1 MMKKLLRKLVNIR
14 SRLVFLVLLALLG
27 MLLGSGIGWLGIVSV
42 SGALKETTETHLPAI
57 REIEGIRATVAQLRL
72 LNVESLGWGQEYDVI
87 ERFEALNKKKAKL
100 GKALQASLDAYSKLE
115 KNKTTEAAWV
125 NFQAKFGDWN
135 KLEKA
140 INSSTQTAETLDPDS
155 ELVSHMITLKTL
167 ITKDQLKP
175 QAAVETALSALVE
188 EATKSSTEAQK
199 AAKSKSTNAQ
209 AAMVL
214 AIAVLGGVLVIFSWL
229 VVRSIVKPVEAMR
242 QNIVAI
248 ARSKDFTLR
257 LNSKS
262 EDEIGQT
269 IRAFN
274 ALITEIQESIR
285 HVLTNAERISS
296 AAQNASE
303 ASARV
308 AESSNAQSE
317 AAASMAAAVEEMTV
331 SIDHVTTSSTEALMR
346 AKAAGEDAAASAGIL
361 EQGTEGMSTIAHTV
375 RDAGDT
381 IDSLGRQSNQINGIM
396 AVIKD
401 VADQTNL
408 LALNAAIE
416 AARAGESGRGFAV
429 VADEVR
435 KLAER
440 TAKSTQEINLTVTSM
455 QGSTRKAVDHMK
467 TVVMQVDE
475 GKDLSSQ
482 ASGHMLGI
490 RDSAQS
496 VAGAVQIIS
505 ESLAEQNVAAHE
517 IAKQIEQVAQ
527 MTDENSAAASETAE
541 IARDLEQLATDL
553 RASVEQF
560 KV

>member
-1 MMKKLLRKLVNIR
+1 MKTILSKLVSIR
-14 SRLVFLVLLALLG
+14 SRLVFLALIALTG
-27 MLLGSGIGWLGIVSV
+27 MLLGSGIGWVGIVSV
-42 SGALKETTETHLPAI
+42 SGALKETAKVHLPAI
-57 REIEGIRATVAQLRL
+57 REIERIRSTILQLRL
-72 LNVESLGWGQEYDVI
+72 LNLESQGWGQEHDVI
-87 ERFEALNKKKAKL
+87 ERFEALHKKKTKLGQTLQVNLEVYAKL
-100 GKALQASLDAYSKLE
+100 P
-115 KNKTTEAAWV
+115 KNGAAEAAWTD
-125 NFQAKFGDWN
+125 FQSKMMEWN
-135 KLEKA
+135 KIEQT
-140 INSSTQTAETLDPDS
+140 INKSIATAVTLDPDNA
-155 ELVSHMITLKTL
+155 LLSHINSMKTL
-167 ITKDQLKP
+167 ITKDALKP
-175 QAAVETALSALVE
+175 QAAVEAALDTLIDETA
-188 EATKSSTEAQK
+188 KSSLNAQN
-199 AAKSKSTNAQ
+199 AAEAKSTGAQ
-209 AAMVL
+209 TAMTG
-214 AIAVLGGVLVIFSWL
+214 AVLTIGALLGVFSWL
-229 VVRSIVKPVEAMR
+229 IVRSIVKPIEAMR

-257 LNSKS
+257 IHSKS

-274 ALITEIQESIR
+274 TLVTEIQASVR
-285 HVLTNAERISS
+285 NVLVNAERIGS
-296 AAQNASE
+296 AAQNASA

-317 AAASMAAAVEEMTV
+317 AASSMAAAVEEMTV
-331 SIDHVTTSSTEALMR
+331 SIDHVTSSSRDALVR
-346 AKAAGEDAAASAGIL
+346 AKAAGEDASVSAGII
-361 EQGTEGMSTIAHTV
+361 EKGTDGMGTIAHTV
-375 RDAGDT
+375 REAGET
-381 IDSLGRQSNQINGIM
+381 IDSLGRQSDQINGIM
-396 AVIKD
+396 SVIKD

-475 GKDLSSQ
+475 GKDLSNQ

-496 VAGAVQIIS
+496 VAGAVQIIT

-553 RASVEQF
+553 RASVDQF

>member
-1 MMKKLLRKLVNIR
+1 MKKLLRKLVSIR
-14 SRLVFLVLLALLG
+14 SRLVFLVLTALVG
-27 MLLGSGIGWLGIVSV
+27 MLLASGIGWVGILSV
-42 SGALKETTETHLPAI
+42 AGALRDTTEVRLPAI
-57 REIEGIRATVAQLRL
+57 REIEGMRATIAQLRL
-72 LNVESLGWGQEYDVI
+72 MNIESQTWLQEYDVN
-87 ERFEALNKKKAKL
+87 ERFEALSKKKIKISKDL
-100 GKALQASLDAYSKLE
+100 QRSMETYGALPKGPAA
-115 KNKTTEAAWV
+115 EAAWKT
-125 NFQAKFGDWN
+125 FQAKMTEWTA
-135 KLEKA
+135 LEAK
-140 INSSTQTAETLDPDS
+140 INASVATAATLDPDG
-155 ELVSHMITLKTL
+155 ELQSHFITLKGL
-167 ITKDQLKP
+167 ISKDQLKP
-175 QAAVETALSALVE
+175 QAAVETALSALAE
-188 EATKSSTEAQK
+188 ETSKSSAEAQK

-331 SIDHVTTSSTEALMR
+331 SIDHVTSSSTEALMR

-475 GKDLSSQ
+475 GKDLTSQ

-527 MTDENSAAASETAE
+527 MTDENSAAATETAE

>member
-1 MMKKLLRKLVNIR
+1 MKKLLRKLVSIR
-14 SRLVFLVLLALLG
+14 SRLVFLVLTALAG
-27 MLLGSGIGWLGIVSV
+27 MLLAGGIGWVGILSV
-42 SGALKETTETHLPAI
+42 AGALRDTTEVRLPAI
-57 REIEGIRATVAQLRL
+57 REIEGMRATIAQVRL
-72 LNVESLGWGQEYDVI
+72 MNIESQTWLQEYDVN
-87 ERFEALNKKKAKL
+87 ERFEALAKKKVKISKEL
-100 GKALQASLDAYSKLE
+100 QRSMETYGALPKSPA
-115 KNKTTEAAWV
+115 TEAAWKA
-125 NFQAKFGDWN
+125 FQAKMTDWTA
-135 KLEKA
+135 LEAK
-140 INSSTQTAETLDPDS
+140 INASVATAATLDPDG
-155 ELVSHMITLKTL
+155 ELQSHFITLKGL

-188 EATKSSTEAQK
+188 ETSKSSAEAQK
-199 AAKSKSTNAQ
+199 AARAKSTNAQ

-248 ARSKDFTLR
+248 ARAKDFTLR
-257 LNSKS
+257 LHSKS

-331 SIDHVTTSSTEALMR
+331 SIDHVTSSSTEALMR
-346 AKAAGEDAAASAGIL
+346 AKAAGDDAAASAGIL

-475 GKDLSSQ
+475 GKDLTTQ

>member
-188 EATKSSTEAQK
+188 ETSKSSAEAQK

-475 GKDLSSQ
+475 GKDLTSQ

-527 MTDENSAAASETAE
+527 MTDENSAAATETAG

>member
-1 MMKKLLRKLVNIR
+1 MKKLLRKLVSIR
-14 SRLVFLVLLALLG
+14 SRLVFLVLTALAG
-27 MLLGSGIGWLGIVSV
+27 MLLASGIGWVGILSV
-42 SGALKETTETHLPAI
+42 AGALRDTTEVRLPAI
-57 REIEGIRATVAQLRL
+57 REIEGMRATIAQLRL
-72 LNVESLGWGQEYDVI
+72 MNIESQTWLQEYDVN
-87 ERFEALNKKKAKL
+87 ERFEALSKKKIKISKDL
-100 GKALQASLDAYSKLE
+100 QRSMETYGALPKGPAA
-115 KNKTTEAAWV
+115 EAAWKT
-125 NFQAKFGDWN
+125 FQAKMTEWTA
-135 KLEKA
+135 LEAK
-140 INSSTQTAETLDPDS
+140 INASVATAATLDPDG
-155 ELVSHMITLKTL
+155 ELQSHFITLKGL
-167 ITKDQLKP
+167 ISKDQLKP
-175 QAAVETALSALVE
+175 QAAVETALSALAE
-188 EATKSSTEAQK
+188 ETSKSSAEAQK

-475 GKDLSSQ
+475 GKDLTSQ

-527 MTDENSAAASETAE
+527 MTDENSAAASETAG